1 MAEATKSILITGAS
15 SGIGRA
21 TALRL
26 ARNGWRVFATV
37 RKDTDAEQIEAKAVG
52 ALETVRLDV
61 GDKDSIAAAAAE
73 VESRLNGRGLD
84 GLFNNAGIGS
94 VAPVEHTSLDAL
106 RDEQKRNFGTSTESA
121 VFVQVAATDKFIW
134 HALAPLDFASI
145 TPSDPPQFAR
155 KCCGHPLLRS
165 IGDRM
170 RNREFLSR

>member
-106 RDEQKRNFGTSTESA
+106 RHVYEMKSTYSA
-121 VFVQVAATDKFIW
+121 K
-134 HALAPLDFASI
+134 
-145 TPSDPPQFAR
+145 
-155 KCCGHPLLRS
+155 LLRS
-165 IGDRM
+165 R
-170 RNREFLSR
+170 LSYLWCAKRRVVLSMLAQWATTLRHPSPVRWLVLRPHSHP